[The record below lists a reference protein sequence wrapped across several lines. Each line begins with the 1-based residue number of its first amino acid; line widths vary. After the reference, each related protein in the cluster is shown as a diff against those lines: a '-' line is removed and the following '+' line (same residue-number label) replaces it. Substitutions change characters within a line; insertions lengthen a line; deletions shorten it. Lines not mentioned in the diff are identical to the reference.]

1 MSWDTKIEIKARKNK
16 ILWTWKTMRK
26 IICKTYSLDRKL
38 RATTKRNKRVAT
50 DKLNRVY
57 IAKG

>member
-1 MSWDTKIEIKARKNK
+1 
-16 ILWTWKTMRK
+16 MRK